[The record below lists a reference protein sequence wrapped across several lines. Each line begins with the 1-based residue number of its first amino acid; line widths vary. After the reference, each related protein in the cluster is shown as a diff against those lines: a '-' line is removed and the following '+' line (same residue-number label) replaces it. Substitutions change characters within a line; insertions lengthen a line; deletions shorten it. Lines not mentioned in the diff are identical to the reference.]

1 MTAASAAQISPKS
14 NLPPAARRQVE
25 AANALIAQL
34 NAKPGEIPPGTE
46 FQVMPSNEVPGQNP
60 TGQQQRWVPA
70 SPQPQPQ
77 PPNPTGTAAPQQPNV
92 AAAQPSAPPPPTA
105 AQLQQP
111 PRQEDPYEQRY
122 RTLQGK
128 YDAEMRAM
136 REIVQTQ
143 QVTMDKL
150 MENNRSAVAPTAPA
164 QEPQQSPEDYLRSLG
179 VTEKELTDYGEL
191 LPIVAKLAQN
201 MIRPTAAKLEAE
213 LTKTRQAAG
222 QTSAALVQD
231 RQRALFTAL
240 DAHPVVGTSWRVLND
255 DTDFLAW
262 LDGVDIL
269 SGVSR
274 RNLMTDAF
282 QKLDLTRIAA
292 IFGAYIQEDSAR
304 RSASGPTIDPNTLI
318 APGTPRGGAAEAP
331 GGANGRR
338 MISEG
343 EIANFYSRV
352 RRKLVSPEEYKAFSA
367 EIATAT
373 AEGRIVPNA
382 RDHHLNGR

>member
-1 MTAASAAQISPKS
+1 MTAAAQISPKS

-25 AANALIAQL
+25 AANALIAEL
-34 NAKPGEIPPGTE
+34 NAKPGQIPPGTE

-70 SPQPQPQ
+70 SPQIQQPA
-77 PPNPTGTAAPQQPNV
+77 PTGIADPQQPN
-92 AAAQPSAPPPPTA
+92 AAQPSAPPPPTP

-111 PRQEDPYEQRY
+111 QHSDAERAALSDQRY

-150 MENNRSAVAPTAPA
+150 MENNRSFVAPTAPA
-164 QEPQQSPEDYLRSLG
+164 PAPQQSPEDYLRSLG
-179 VTEKELTDYGEL
+179 ISEKELADYGEL
-191 LPIVAKLAQN
+191 LPIVARLAQN
-201 MIRPTAAKLEAE
+201 MIKPTAAKLEAE
-213 LTKTRQAAG
+213 LNNTRQAAA
-222 QTSAALVQD
+222 QTSTALIAD
-231 RQRALFTAL
+231 RQRALFAAL
-240 DAHPVVGTSWRVLND
+240 DAHTIVGSSWRVLND

-262 LDGVDIL
+262 LDQFDIL

-304 RSASGPTIDPNTLI
+304 RSTLGPTVDINTLT

-331 GGANGRR
+331 GGANSKR